1 MAIKTTADIV
11 RTHGAE
17 RPERVAMH
25 YGDATITWAD
35 LDASSSQV
43 AQGLQAA
50 GVGNQDHIALIDK
63 NGPEYFEILFGGAKL
78 NAITVAINWRLAPPE
93 MAYIVNDA
101 QAKVLFVAAE
111 FVAHLD
117 KFESELT
124 TVEKIVIIG
133 DNAGHPTHGSYA
145 AWRDSQKAEDPG
157 VPSADDDVAMQLY
170 TSGTTG
176 LPKGV
181 MLTNHNLFALVP
193 EAASQWE
200 FTPDSVNLVAM
211 PLFHI
216 GGSGYALV
224 GMFGGGESVL
234 LREVDPA
241 RILQVIPQ
249 HGITNAFLVPAVLQ
263 FLLITPGVD
272 QTDFSTLRMI
282 AYGASPITDEVLKRS
297 IQTFGAH
304 FYQLYGLT
312 ETTGAVTQLGP
323 EDHGP
328 DNRPELL
335 RSCGKPFPWVELRVV
350 DPETNTDQPVGKV
363 GELWVRTS
371 QNMKGYWNHPEETA
385 KTKLPDGWLRTGDA
399 GYLDDEGFV
408 YLYDR
413 VKDMIVS
420 GGENVYPAEVENV
433 LMSHPGVADVA
444 VIGVP
449 HEKGGETGKA
459 IVVKAEGEDP
469 TPEEL
474 IAYCRERLA
483 TFKCPTSVEFTDVL
497 PRNPSGKLLK
507 RELREPYW
515 EGQARRIG

>member
-1 MAIKTTADIV
+1 M
-11 RTHGAE
+11 
-17 RPERVAMH
+17 
-25 YGDATITWAD
+25 
-35 LDASSSQV
+35 
-43 AQGLQAA
+43 
-50 GVGNQDHIALIDK
+50 
-63 NGPEYFEILFGGAKL
+63 
-78 NAITVAINWRLAPPE
+78 
-93 MAYIVNDA
+93 
-101 QAKVLFVAAE
+101 
-111 FVAHLD
+111 
-117 KFESELT
+117 
-124 TVEKIVIIG
+124 
-133 DNAGHPTHGSYA
+133 
-145 AWRDSQKAEDPG
+145 
-157 VPSADDDVAMQLY
+157 
-170 TSGTTG
+170 
-176 LPKGV
+176 
-181 MLTNHNLFALVP
+181 P

-323 EDHGP
+323 EDHDP

-449 HEKGGETGKA
+449 HEKWGETGKA